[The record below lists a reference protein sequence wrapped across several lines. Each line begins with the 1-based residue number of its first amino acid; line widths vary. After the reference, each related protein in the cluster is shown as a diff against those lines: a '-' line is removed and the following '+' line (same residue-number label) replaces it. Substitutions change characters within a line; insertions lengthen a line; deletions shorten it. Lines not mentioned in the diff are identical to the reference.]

1 MLKREYPVS
10 CIGGHWADPVGQQK
24 IKCHAQ
30 VGTDF
35 QFKYNLVENKM
46 KKTAT
51 DTDTDTDTHP
61 HHQLTWA
68 NGLSTYPMEAASQPA
83 NQFPSFRPMYT

>member
-35 QFKYNLVENKM
+35 QFKYNFVENKM
-46 KKTAT
+46 KKQQQTQT
-51 DTDTDTDTHP
+51 QTQTPTH
-61 HHQLTWA
+61 T
-68 NGLSTYPMEAASQPA
+68 TY
-83 NQFPSFRPMYT
+83 